1 MLGERVVA
9 SFPAV
14 QALLTQETLYIV
26 GTVRARV
33 VPETGFG
40 ELSQCQQIIR
50 SPRRKNKASGTR
62 TLAGVICLCGQ
73 LRALEPPRPL
83 AAEPRF
89 FVVFLKVARRP
100 SYVKRVSRSYEAIF
114 GTMALLL
121 KELECSWGEV
131 MAVRLGDATG
141 PG

>member
-9 SFPAV
+9 GFPAI
-14 QALLTQETLYIV
+14 QTLLTQETLHIV
-26 GTVRARV
+26 GAVRAGV

-40 ELSQCQQIIR
+40 ELSHCQQILKKQ
-50 SPRRKNKASGTR
+50 KNKASRTR

-73 LRALEPPRPL
+73 LRALDPPRPL

-100 SYVKRVSRSYEAIF
+100 SYVKRVSRSYEAILANSTVVD
-114 GTMALLL
+114 GARMH
-121 KELECSWGEV
+121 
-131 MAVRLGDATG
+131 LG
-141 PG
+141 